1 MEAGRRNTFL
11 FFIFYLV
18 KHGFN
23 NINQKQLEP
32 ESNGY
37 KEQKYN
43 QRKEPPSQQNEALH
57 KK

>member
-1 MEAGRRNTFL
+1 MEAGRRNTFS

-18 KHGFN
+18 KHWFN

-43 QRKEPPSQQNEALH
+43 QRKEPP
-57 KK
+57 